1 MPKRSDAR
9 DPQQD
14 KFGKCLR
21 KSSIRRTC
29 SDATIDV
36 KLRNA
41 AGVQFLYR
49 STKFLR
55 YLVATVWS
63 SSLVASVLS
72 APTTAAPAQ
81 AQPGEISAVRN
92 SVIAAIAS
100 SGCGFAGRR
109 EYCMTDVDMIDAIV
123 QRLIDRHFAGHV
135 PPERERRAELVAY
148 AHTDAIGVMRSAT
161 GLRWLEARM
170 RERFERPVVAAQS
183 GRTVVDVGFVPGTLV
198 VGPRSRIVVASSS
211 HLERGQ
217 WRSAEAAKL
226 LASYATELPHV
237 PVIDVIALVADG
249 HDTRWTYRFERATGR
264 VLVFNDT
271 MPTGAYVTEGRVD
284 AALTDFV
291 AGRRSLATDQLRW
304 LRGARIVR

>member
-1 MPKRSDAR
+1 M
-9 DPQQD
+9 
-14 KFGKCLR
+14 
-21 KSSIRRTC
+21 
-29 SDATIDV
+29 
-36 KLRNA
+36 
-41 AGVQFLYR
+41 YR

-63 SSLVASVLS
+63 SSLVTCVLS
-72 APTTAAPAQ
+72 APITAAPAQ
-81 AQPGEISAVRN
+81 AQPIEISALRN
-92 SVIAAIAS
+92 SVIAAIAN
-100 SGCGFAGRR
+100 SGCGFAGRG
-109 EYCMTDVDMIDAIV
+109 EYCMTEVDMIDAIV

-304 LRGARIVR
+304 LRVAQIVR